1 MTYGVALLERAV
13 NYTLGSLRL
22 VTTQALTR
30 GTPCQ
35 GWDLRALLEHMND
48 SLLALYEAMHLGR
61 VDVAVPEDPADP
73 AADLVAGLRSRACRL
88 IGACTAPHGPDIV
101 TIAGHPLT
109 SCIVTSAGAIEVA
122 VHGWDV
128 AEACGEGRPLPPPL
142 AEELLDLAPLLV
154 TDADRPGRFAPAVD
168 VPRPAS
174 PSDRLIAFLGRHP
187 G

>member
-1 MTYGVALLERAV
+1 VTYGVALLERAV

-30 GTPCQ
+30 GTPCR
-35 GWDLRALLEHMND
+35 GWDLRALLEHMDD

-61 VDVAVPEDPADP
+61 VDIAVPEDHADP
-73 AADLVAGLRSRACRL
+73 ATDLVARLRNRACRL
-88 IGACTAPHGPDIV
+88 IGACTAPDGPDIV
-101 TIAGHPLT
+101 TVAGHPLT

-128 AEACGEGRPLPPPL
+128 AAACGDRRPIPPSL

-154 TDADRPGRFAPAVD
+154 TDADRPGRFARAVD

-174 PSDRLIAFLGRHP
+174 PSDRLLAFLGRHP